1 MSTLKIH
8 KKYLADVEQYTKFG
22 YGGKINP
29 YAVRYIFAFPQD
41 SEYKDYALLV
51 DTEDFKYSDRELLKD
66 SVGRSYELKGNY
78 YTLTV
83 KDDAT
88 FTVSRYFNRE
98 DGKKYKRYTLD
109 ATQINAV
116 FNHGKNI
123 EDLPFVVVSL
133 KEYLDNGTHDAGRV
147 IKESITLARSDG
159 TWLYVDDQRR
169 RINSKGVTILGKI
182 LPENKNDVAELI
194 RSFYQKQDEIYLKA
208 MSLSNENYELGV
220 IIDHCRFLSSAE
232 TSKAICELCNKQR
245 AENLQAAEK
254 EKASLEDLKENFKRE
269 LSGYYISEDPA
280 PKCEESAKVNNKPL
294 PKKL

>member
-1 MSTLKIH
+1 MATLKIH

-51 DTEDFKYSDRELLKD
+51 DTQDFKYSDKELLKD

-78 YTLTV
+78 YTLNV

-123 EDLPFVVVSL
+123 EDLPFVVASL
-133 KEYLDNGTHDAGRV
+133 KEYLDNGTRDAGRV
-147 IKESITLARSDG
+147 IKESITLVRSDG

-194 RSFYQKQDEIYLKA
+194 RSFYQRQDEYYTKVTSLLNDNYYLSEIMDRCKK
-208 MSLSNENYELGV
+208 LY
-220 IIDHCRFLSSAE
+220 SAE
-232 TSKAICELCNKQR
+232 ISKAICDICTEQSQVNEQAKQ
-245 AENLQAAEK
+245 K
-254 EKASLEDLKENFKRE
+254 ERASLDALKQSFERE
-269 LSGYYISEDPA
+269 LSEYFLSDSSTQKQE
-280 PKCEESAKVNNKPL
+280 VNTSKPQRPL
-294 PKKL
+294 SKKL

>member
-1 MSTLKIH
+1 MATLKIH

-22 YGGKINP
+22 YGGRINP
-29 YAVRYIFAFPQD
+29 YAVRYIFTFPQD

-66 SVGRSYELKGNY
+66 SVGKSYELKGNY
-78 YTLTV
+78 YMLTV
-83 KDDAT
+83 KDDAI

-109 ATQINAV
+109 AAQINAV

-123 EDLPFVVVSL
+123 EDLPFVVASL
-133 KEYLDNGTHDAGRV
+133 KEYLDNGKHDAGRV

-254 EKASLEDLKENFKRE
+254 EKASLEALKANFERE

-280 PKCEESAKVNNKPL
+280 PKREERAKVNNKPL

>member
-1 MSTLKIH
+1 MATLKIH

-51 DTEDFKYSDRELLKD
+51 DTQDFKYSDKELLKD

-78 YTLTV
+78 YTLNV

-88 FTVSRYFNRE
+88 FTVNRYFNRE

-116 FNHGKNI
+116 FNYGKSVEN
-123 EDLPFVVVSL
+123 LPFVVAML
-133 KEYLDNGTHDAGRV
+133 KEYLDNGTQFAGFV

-159 TWLYVDDQRR
+159 TWLYVDEQRR

-194 RSFYQKQDEIYLKA
+194 HSFYQRQDEYYTKVTSLLNDNYYLSEIMDRCKK
-208 MSLSNENYELGV
+208 LY
-220 IIDHCRFLSSAE
+220 SAE
-232 TSKAICELCNKQR
+232 ISKAICDICTEQSQVLEQAKQKER
-245 AENLQAAEK
+245 ASIDA
-254 EKASLEDLKENFKRE
+254 LKQSFERE
-269 LSGYYISEDPA
+269 LSGYYISEVPA
-280 PKCEESAKVNNKPL
+280 PKREESAKVNNKPL
-294 PKKL
+294 SKKL

>member
-1 MSTLKIH
+1 MAILKIH
-8 KKYLADVEQYTKFG
+8 KKHLADVEQYTKFG
-22 YGGKINP
+22 YGGRINP
-29 YAVRYIFAFPQD
+29 YAVRYIFAFPTE

-51 DTEDFKYSDRELLKD
+51 DTEDFKYEDRELLKN

-78 YTLTV
+78 YTLNV

-123 EDLPFVVVSL
+123 EDLPFVVASL
-133 KEYLDNGTHDAGRV
+133 KEYLDNGTYDAGRV

-194 RSFYQKQDEIYLKA
+194 SSFYRSQDEIYLKA

-220 IIDHCRFLSSAE
+220 IIDRCRFLSSAE

-254 EKASLEDLKENFKRE
+254 EKASLEALKQSFERE
-269 LSGYYISEDPA
+269 LSKYFLSDSPA
-280 PKCEESAKVNNKPL
+280 QKQEIKVARPNKPL
-294 PKKL
+294 SKKL

>member
-1 MSTLKIH
+1 MATLKIH
-8 KKYLADVEQYTKFG
+8 KKYLYDVEQYTKFG

-51 DTEDFKYSDRELLKD
+51 DTQDFKYSDKELLKD

-78 YTLTV
+78 YTLNV

-88 FTVSRYFNRE
+88 FTVNRYFNRE

-123 EDLPFVVVSL
+123 ENLPFVVASL
-133 KEYLDNGTHDAGRV
+133 KEYLDNGTQFAGFV

-194 RSFYQKQDEIYLKA
+194 HSFYQRQDEYYTKVTSLLNDNYYLSEIMDRCKK
-208 MSLSNENYELGV
+208 LY
-220 IIDHCRFLSSAE
+220 SAE
-232 TSKAICELCNKQR
+232 ISKAICDICTEQSQVLEQAKQKER
-245 AENLQAAEK
+245 ASFDAFKEAFEK
-254 EKASLEDLKENFKRE
+254 E
-269 LSGYYISEDPA
+269 LSECFLSKDPIQVQKTDT
-280 PKCEESAKVNNKPL
+280 PTNNKPL
-294 PKKL
+294 CKKL

>member
-1 MSTLKIH
+1 MTPLKIH

-22 YGGKINP
+22 YGGRINP
-29 YAVRYIFAFPQD
+29 YAVRYIFTFPQD

-78 YTLTV
+78 YTLIV

-109 ATQINAV
+109 AAQINAV
-116 FNHGKNI
+116 FNHGKI
-123 EDLPFVVVSL
+123 IDDLPFVVASL

-194 RSFYQKQDEIYLKA
+194 RSFYKSQDEIYLKA
-208 MSLSNENYELGV
+208 ISLSNENYELGV
-220 IIDHCRFLSSAE
+220 IIDHCRFVSSAE

-280 PKCEESAKVNNKPL
+280 PRCEESAKVNNKPL

>member
-1 MSTLKIH
+1 MATLKIH
-8 KKYLADVEQYTKFG
+8 KKHLADVEQYTKFG
-22 YGGKINP
+22 YGGRINP
-29 YAVRYIFAFPQD
+29 YAVRYIFTFPKD
-41 SEYKDYALLV
+41 SEYADYALLV

-147 IKESITLARSDG
+147 IKESITLARSDD
-159 TWLYVDDQRR
+159 TWIYVNEERR

-182 LPENKNDVAELI
+182 SPESKNDVAELI

-220 IIDHCRFLSSAE
+220 IIDHCKFLSSAE

-245 AENLQAAEK
+245 AENLQTAEK
-254 EKASLEDLKENFKRE
+254 EKASLEDLKENFERE

-280 PKCEESAKVNNKPL
+280 PKRERNAKVNNKPL
-294 PKKL
+294 LKKL

>member
-22 YGGKINP
+22 YGGSINP
-29 YAVRYIFAFPQD
+29 YAVRYVFAFPSE
-41 SEYKDYALLV
+41 SEYKDYALLI

-66 SVGRSYELKGNY
+66 SVGKGYELKGNY

-88 FTVSRYFNRE
+88 FAVSRYFNRE

-109 ATQINAV
+109 TTQINAV

-123 EDLPFVVVSL
+123 EDLPFVVASL

-194 RSFYQKQDEIYLKA
+194 SSFYRSQDEIYLKA

-220 IIDHCRFLSSAE
+220 IIDRCGSLSSAE
-232 TSKAICELCNKQR
+232 TSKAICDICSKQR

-254 EKASLEDLKENFKRE
+254 EKASLEDLKANFERE
-269 LSGYYISEDPA
+269 LSGYYISEVPA
-280 PKCEESAKVNNKPL
+280 PKREESAKVNNKPL
-294 PKKL
+294 SKKL

>member
-1 MSTLKIH
+1 MFKIDN
-8 KKYLADVEQYTKFG
+8 KGQSSAEIILII
-22 YGGKINP
+22 GG
-29 YAVRYIFAFPQD
+29 
-41 SEYKDYALLV
+41 LLV
-51 DTEDFKYSDRELLKD
+51 IILF
-66 SVGRSYELKGNY
+66 VASYIAN
-78 YTLTV
+78 
-83 KDDAT
+83 
-88 FTVSRYFNRE
+88 
-98 DGKKYKRYTLD
+98 
-109 ATQINAV
+109 
-116 FNHGKNI
+116 
-123 EDLPFVVVSL
+123 
-133 KEYLDNGTHDAGRV
+133 

-159 TWLYVDDQRR
+159 TWLYVDDERR

-280 PKCEESAKVNNKPL
+280 PKHEESAKVNNKPL

>member
-1 MSTLKIH
+1 MATLKIH
-8 KKYLADVEQYTKFG
+8 KKHLADVEQYTKFG
-22 YGGKINP
+22 YGGRINP
-29 YAVRYIFAFPQD
+29 YAVRYVFAFPSE

-51 DTEDFKYSDRELLKD
+51 DTEDFKYEDRELLKN

-88 FTVSRYFNRE
+88 FAVSRYFNRE

-116 FNHGKNI
+116 FHYDKKI
-123 EDLPFVVVSL
+123 EDLALVVASF
-133 KEYLDNGTHDAGRV
+133 K
-147 IKESITLARSDG
+147 KKITLAYSDG

-194 RSFYQKQDEIYLKA
+194 SSFYRSQDEIHIKA

-220 IIDHCRFLSSAE
+220 IINHCRFLSSEE

-254 EKASLEDLKENFKRE
+254 EKASLEDLKANFERE
-269 LSGYYISEDPA
+269 LSGYYISEDP
-280 PKCEESAKVNNKPL
+280 KQEKKEILQTNNKPL
-294 PKKL
+294 SKKLDGEKL

>member
-1 MSTLKIH
+1 MATLKIH

-22 YGGKINP
+22 YGGRINP
-29 YAVRYIFAFPQD
+29 YAVRYIFTFPQD

-51 DTEDFKYSDRELLKD
+51 DTEDFKYEDRELLKN

-88 FTVSRYFNRE
+88 FAVSRYFNRE

-116 FNHGKNI
+116 FHYDKKI
-123 EDLPFVVVSL
+123 EDLALVVAML
-133 KEYLDNGTHDAGRV
+133 KEYLDNGTRDAGRV

-159 TWLYVDDQRR
+159 TWLYVDDERC

-194 RSFYQKQDEIYLKA
+194 HSFYQRQDEYYTKVTSLMNDNYYLSEIMDRCKK
-208 MSLSNENYELGV
+208 LY
-220 IIDHCRFLSSAE
+220 SAE
-232 TSKAICELCNKQR
+232 ISKAICDICTEQSQVLEQAKQKER
-245 AENLQAAEK
+245 ASIDA
-254 EKASLEDLKENFKRE
+254 LKQSFERE
-269 LSGYYISEDPA
+269 LSGYYISEVPA
-280 PKCEESAKVNNKPL
+280 PKREESAKVNNKPL
-294 PKKL
+294 SKKL

>member
-1 MSTLKIH
+1 MATLKIH

-22 YGGKINP
+22 YGGRINP
-29 YAVRYIFAFPQD
+29 YAVRYIFTFPKE
-41 SEYKDYALLV
+41 SEYTDYALLV

-123 EDLPFVVVSL
+123 EDLPFVVASL
-133 KEYLDNGTHDAGRV
+133 KEYLDNGTQFAGYV
-147 IKESITLARSDG
+147 IKETITLARSDG

-220 IIDHCRFLSSAE
+220 IIDHCRFLNSVE

-280 PKCEESAKVNNKPL
+280 PKREERAKVNNKPL

>member
-1 MSTLKIH
+1 MATLKIH
-8 KKYLADVEQYTKFG
+8 KKYLTDVEQYTKFG
-22 YGGKINP
+22 YGGRINP
-29 YAVRYIFAFPQD
+29 YAVRYIFTFPKE
-41 SEYKDYALLV
+41 SEYADYALLV

-83 KDDAT
+83 KDDAI
-88 FTVSRYFNRE
+88 FTVSRYFNRK

-123 EDLPFVVVSL
+123 EDLPFVVASL

-147 IKESITLARSDG
+147 IKESITIARSDG

-182 LPENKNDVAELI
+182 LPENKNDVTELI

-269 LSGYYISEDPA
+269 LSEYYISEDPV
-280 PKCEESAKVNNKPL
+280 PKHEESAKVNNKPL

>member
-1 MSTLKIH
+1 MLTLKIH

-29 YAVRYIFAFPQD
+29 YAVRYIFSFPQD

-51 DTEDFKYSDRELLKD
+51 DTEDFKYEDRALIKD
-66 SVGRSYELKGNY
+66 SVGKSYELKGSY

-88 FTVSRYFNRE
+88 FTISRYFNRE
-98 DGKKYKRYTLD
+98 DGKKYKRHTLD
-109 ATQINAV
+109 ATQLNAI
-116 FNHGKNI
+116 FNHGKSI
-123 EDLPFVVVSL
+123 GELPFVVASL
-133 KEYLDNGTHDAGRV
+133 KEYLDNGTRDAGRV
-147 IKESITLARSDG
+147 IKESIAIGRSDG
-159 TWLYVDDQRR
+159 TWLYVDEQRR

-182 LPENKNDVAELI
+182 SRENKNDVADLI
-194 RSFYQKQDEIYLKA
+194 SSFYKSQDEIYSKV
-208 MSLSNENYELGV
+208 MRLSNDNYELNV
-220 IIDHCRFLSSAE
+220 IMDRSKFLSSEE

-254 EKASLEDLKENFKRE
+254 EKASLEDLKESFKRE

-280 PKCEESAKVNNKPL
+280 PRCEESAKVNNKPL

>member
-1 MSTLKIH
+1 MATLKIH
-8 KKYLADVEQYTKFG
+8 KKYLADLEQYTKFG

-29 YAVRYIFAFPQD
+29 YAVRYIFAFPQN

-51 DTEDFKYSDRELLKD
+51 DTQDFKYSDGKLLKD

-78 YTLTV
+78 YTLNV

-88 FTVSRYFNRE
+88 FTVNRYFNRE

-109 ATQINAV
+109 ATQINAA

-123 EDLPFVVVSL
+123 EDLPFVVASL
-133 KEYLDNGTHDAGRV
+133 KEYLDNGTQFAGFV
-147 IKESITLARSDG
+147 IKESITLVRSDG

-194 RSFYQKQDEIYLKA
+194 SSFYRSQDEIHIKA

-254 EKASLEDLKENFKRE
+254 EKASLEALKESFERE

-280 PKCEESAKVNNKPL
+280 PKREESAKVNNKPL
-294 PKKL
+294 SKKL

>member
-1 MSTLKIH
+1 MATLKIH
-8 KKYLADVEQYTKFG
+8 KKYLTDVEQYTKFG
-22 YGGKINP
+22 YGGRINP
-29 YAVRYIFAFPQD
+29 YAVRYIFTFPKE
-41 SEYKDYALLV
+41 SEYADYALLV
-51 DTEDFKYSDRELLKD
+51 DTEDFKYSDKELLKN

-123 EDLPFVVVSL
+123 EDLPFVVASL
-133 KEYLDNGTHDAGRV
+133 KEYLDNGTQFAGRV
-147 IKESITLARSDG
+147 IKESITIARSDG

>member
-1 MSTLKIH
+1 MATLKIH

-22 YGGKINP
+22 YGGRINP
-29 YAVRYIFAFPQD
+29 YAVRYIFVFPTE

-51 DTEDFKYSDRELLKD
+51 DTEDFKYEDRELLKN
-66 SVGRSYELKGNY
+66 SVGKSYELKGNY
-78 YTLTV
+78 YTLNV

-109 ATQINAV
+109 TTQINAV

-123 EDLPFVVVSL
+123 EDLPFVVASL
-133 KEYLDNGTHDAGRV
+133 KEYLDNGTYDAGRV
-147 IKESITLARSDG
+147 IKESITIARSDG
-159 TWLYVDDQRR
+159 TWLYVADQRR

-194 RSFYQKQDEIYLKA
+194 SSFYRSQDEIYLKA

-220 IIDHCRFLSSAE
+220 IIDRCRFLSSAE
-232 TSKAICELCNKQR
+232 TSKTICDICNKQR

-254 EKASLEDLKENFKRE
+254 EKASLEDLKANFERE
-269 LSGYYISEDPA
+269 LSGYYISEVPA
-280 PKCEESAKVNNKPL
+280 PKREESAKANNKPL
-294 PKKL
+294 SKKL

>member
-1 MSTLKIH
+1 MTPLKIH

-22 YGGKINP
+22 YGGRINP
-29 YAVRYIFAFPQD
+29 YAVRYIFTFPQD

-116 FNHGKNI
+116 FNHGKSI
-123 EDLPFVVVSL
+123 DELPFVVASL
-133 KEYLDNGTHDAGRV
+133 KEYLDNGTHDAGYV
-147 IKESITLARSDG
+147 IKEIITLARSDG
-159 TWLYVDDQRR
+159 TWLYVEDQRR

-182 LPENKNDVAELI
+182 LPENKNNVAELI
-194 RSFYQKQDEIYLKA
+194 SSFYRSQDEIHIKA

-220 IIDHCRFLSSAE
+220 IIDHCRFLSSEE

-280 PKCEESAKVNNKPL
+280 PKRKESAKVNNKPL

>member
-1 MSTLKIH
+1 MTPLKIH

-22 YGGKINP
+22 YGGRINP
-29 YAVRYIFAFPQD
+29 YAVRYIFTFPQD

-123 EDLPFVVVSL
+123 EDLPFVVASL
-133 KEYLDNGTHDAGRV
+133 KEYLDNGTRDAGRV
-147 IKESITLARSDG
+147 IKESVTIARSDG
-159 TWLYVDDQRR
+159 TWLYVADERR
-169 RINSKGVTILGKI
+169 RINSKGVTVLGKI
-182 LPENKNDVAELI
+182 SPESKNNVAELI
-194 RSFYQKQDEIYLKA
+194 ERFYQREAEYYIKIESLLRDNYYLCEIMDKCKKLSSDEASRSIRDICSKQIQAIEQAKQEERVSFDAFKEAFEKE
-208 MSLSNENYELGV
+208 LSE
-220 IIDHCRFLSSAE
+220 CFLS
-232 TSKAICELCNKQR
+232 K
-245 AENLQAAEK
+245 
-254 EKASLEDLKENFKRE
+254 
-269 LSGYYISEDPA
+269 DPIQVQKTDT
-280 PKCEESAKVNNKPL
+280 PTNNKPL
-294 PKKL
+294 CKRL

>member
-1 MSTLKIH
+1 MATLKIH

-22 YGGKINP
+22 YGGRINP
-29 YAVRYIFAFPQD
+29 YAVRYIFTFPKE
-41 SEYKDYALLV
+41 SEYADYALLV

-123 EDLPFVVVSL
+123 EDLPFVVASL

-159 TWLYVDDQRR
+159 TWLYVDDERR

-269 LSGYYISEDPA
+269 LSRYYISEDPA
-280 PKCEESAKVNNKPL
+280 PKYEESAKVNNKPL

>member
-1 MSTLKIH
+1 M
-8 KKYLADVEQYTKFG
+8 
-22 YGGKINP
+22 GK
-29 YAVRYIFAFPQD
+29 
-41 SEYKDYALLV
+41 
-51 DTEDFKYSDRELLKD
+51 
-66 SVGRSYELKGNY
+66 SYELKGNY
-78 YTLTV
+78 YTLNV

-116 FNHGKNI
+116 FNHGKSI
-123 EDLPFVVVSL
+123 DELPFVVASL
-133 KEYLDNGTHDAGRV
+133 KEYLDNGTRDAGRV

-159 TWLYVDDQRR
+159 TWIYVNDERR

-182 LPENKNDVAELI
+182 SPENKNDVAELI
-194 RSFYQKQDEIYLKA
+194 SSFYRSQDEIYLKA

-220 IIDHCRFLSSAE
+220 IIDRCRSLSSAE
-232 TSKAICELCNKQR
+232 TSKAICDICNKQR

-269 LSGYYISEDPA
+269 LSQYFLSDPPA
-280 PKCEESAKVNNKPL
+280 QKQEVKVVKPNRPL
-294 PKKL
+294 SKKL

>member
-1 MSTLKIH
+1 MLTLKIH

-29 YAVRYIFAFPQD
+29 YAVRYIFSFPQD

-51 DTEDFKYSDRELLKD
+51 DTEDFKYEDRALIKD
-66 SVGRSYELKGNY
+66 SVGKSYELKGNY

-98 DGKKYKRYTLD
+98 HGKKYKRYTLD

-116 FNHGKNI
+116 FNHGKSI
-123 EDLPFVVVSL
+123 GELPFVVASL
-133 KEYLDNGTHDAGRV
+133 KEYLDNGTRDAGRV

-159 TWLYVDDQRR
+159 TWIYVNEERR

-182 LPENKNDVAELI
+182 SPESKNNVADLLS
-194 RSFYQKQDEIYLKA
+194 SFYKSQDEIYSNA
-208 MSLSNENYELGV
+208 MRLSNDNYELNV
-220 IIDHCRFLSSAE
+220 IMNHSRFLSSEE
-232 TSKAICELCNKQR
+232 TSKAIYELCIEQR
-245 AENLQAAEK
+245 AKNLQAAEK
-254 EKASLEDLKENFKRE
+254 EKASLEDFKESFKRE

-280 PKCEESAKVNNKPL
+280 PRREESAKVNNKPL

>member
-1 MSTLKIH
+1 MATLKIH
-8 KKYLADVEQYTKFG
+8 KKHLADVEQYTKFG
-22 YGGKINP
+22 YGGRINP
-29 YAVRYIFAFPQD
+29 YAVRYIFTFPKD
-41 SEYKDYALLV
+41 SEYADYALLV

-83 KDDAT
+83 KDYAT

-123 EDLPFVVVSL
+123 EDLPFVVASL

-147 IKESITLARSDG
+147 IKESITLARSDD
-159 TWLYVDDQRR
+159 TWIYVNEERR

-182 LPENKNDVAELI
+182 SPESKNDVAELI

-269 LSGYYISEDPA
+269 LSRYYISEDPA
-280 PKCEESAKVNNKPL
+280 PRREESTKLNNKPL
-294 PKKL
+294 SKKL

>member
-1 MSTLKIH
+1 MATLKIH

-22 YGGKINP
+22 YGGRINP
-29 YAVRYIFAFPQD
+29 YAVRYIFTFPKE
-41 SEYKDYALLV
+41 SEYTDYALLV

-66 SVGRSYELKGNY
+66 SVGRSYELKGSY

-123 EDLPFVVVSL
+123 EDLPFVVASL
-133 KEYLDNGTHDAGRV
+133 KEYLDNGTQFAGYV
-147 IKESITLARSDG
+147 IKETITLARSDG

-232 TSKAICELCNKQR
+232 TSKAICELCNKQC

-280 PKCEESAKVNNKPL
+280 PKREERAKVNNKPL

>member
-1 MSTLKIH
+1 MAILKIH

-22 YGGKINP
+22 YGGRINP
-29 YAVRYIFAFPQD
+29 YAVRYIFTFPKE
-41 SEYKDYALLV
+41 SEYADYALLV

-78 YTLTV
+78 YTLNV

-109 ATQINAV
+109 TTQINAV

-123 EDLPFVVVSL
+123 EDLPFVVASL
-133 KEYLDNGTHDAGRV
+133 KEYLDNGTQFAGYV

-194 RSFYQKQDEIYLKA
+194 SSFYRSQDEIHIKA

-254 EKASLEDLKENFKRE
+254 EKASLEALKANFERE
-269 LSGYYISEDPA
+269 LSGYYISEDP
-280 PKCEESAKVNNKPL
+280 KQEKKEILQTNNKPL

>member
-1 MSTLKIH
+1 MATLKIH

-22 YGGKINP
+22 YGGRINP
-29 YAVRYIFAFPQD
+29 YAVRYIFTFPKE
-41 SEYKDYALLV
+41 SEYTDYALLV

-123 EDLPFVVVSL
+123 EDLPFVVASL
-133 KEYLDNGTHDAGRV
+133 KEYLDNGTQFAGYV
-147 IKESITLARSDG
+147 IKEIITLARSDG

-194 RSFYQKQDEIYLKA
+194 SSFYRSQDDIHIKA

-254 EKASLEDLKENFKRE
+254 EKASLEYLKENFKRE

-280 PKCEESAKVNNKPL
+280 PKREERAKVNNKPL

>member
-1 MSTLKIH
+1 MATLKIH

-22 YGGKINP
+22 YGGRINP
-29 YAVRYIFAFPQD
+29 YAVRYIFTFPKE
-41 SEYKDYALLV
+41 SEYADYALLV

-109 ATQINAV
+109 AAQINAV

-123 EDLPFVVVSL
+123 EDLPFVVASL

-254 EKASLEDLKENFKRE
+254 EKASLEVRFQSFERE

-280 PKCEESAKVNNKPL
+280 PKREESAKVNNKPL

>member
-1 MSTLKIH
+1 MATLKIH

-22 YGGKINP
+22 YGGRINP
-29 YAVRYIFAFPQD
+29 YAVRYIFTFPQD

-51 DTEDFKYSDRELLKD
+51 DTEDFKYEDRELLKN
-66 SVGRSYELKGNY
+66 SVGNSYELKGNY

-83 KDDAT
+83 KDDAI

-116 FNHGKNI
+116 FHYDKKI
-123 EDLPFVVVSL
+123 EDLALVVAML
-133 KEYLDNGTHDAGRV
+133 KEYLDNGTRDAGRV

-159 TWLYVDDQRR
+159 TWLYVDDERC

-254 EKASLEDLKENFKRE
+254 EKASLEVRFQSFERE

-280 PKCEESAKVNNKPL
+280 PKREESAKVNNKPL

>member
-1 MSTLKIH
+1 MATLKIH

-51 DTEDFKYSDRELLKD
+51 DTEDFKYSDRELLKE
-66 SVGRSYELKGNY
+66 SVGKSYELKGTY

-83 KDDAT
+83 KDDVA

-116 FNHGKNI
+116 FNHGKSI
-123 EDLPFVVVSL
+123 DELPFVVASL

-159 TWLYVDDQRR
+159 TWVYVDEQRR
-169 RINSKGVTILGKI
+169 RINSNGVLILGEI
-182 LPENKNDVAELI
+182 LPESKNDVAKLI
-194 RSFYQKQDEIYLKA
+194 SSFYNSQDEIYLNA
-208 MSLSNENYELGV
+208 MSLSNENYELSV
-220 IIDHCRFLSSAE
+220 IIDHCRFLSSKE
-232 TSKAICELCNKQR
+232 TAKTICDICNKQR
-245 AENLQAAEK
+245 AENLQVAEK
-254 EKASLEDLKENFKRE
+254 EKASLEALKENFERE
-269 LSGYYISEDPA
+269 LSGYYVSEDPA
-280 PKCEESAKVNNKPL
+280 PKREENAKINNKL
-294 PKKL
+294 LSKKL

>member
-1 MSTLKIH
+1 MATLKIH
-8 KKYLADVEQYTKFG
+8 KKHLADVEQYTKFG
-22 YGGKINP
+22 YGGRINP
-29 YAVRYIFAFPQD
+29 YAVRYVFAFPSE

-51 DTEDFKYSDRELLKD
+51 DTEDFKYEDRELLKN

-88 FTVSRYFNRE
+88 FAVSRYFNRE

-116 FNHGKNI
+116 FHYDKKI
-123 EDLPFVVVSL
+123 EDLALVVAML
-133 KEYLDNGTHDAGRV
+133 KEYLDNGTRDAGRV

-159 TWLYVDDQRR
+159 TWLYVDDERR

-194 RSFYQKQDEIYLKA
+194 HSFYQRQDEYYTKVTSLMNDNYYLSEIMDRCKK
-208 MSLSNENYELGV
+208 LY
-220 IIDHCRFLSSAE
+220 SAE
-232 TSKAICELCNKQR
+232 ISKAICDICTEQSQVLEQAKQKER
-245 AENLQAAEK
+245 ASIDA
-254 EKASLEDLKENFKRE
+254 LKQSFERE
-269 LSGYYISEDPA
+269 LSGYYISEVPA
-280 PKCEESAKVNNKPL
+280 PKREESAKVNNKPL
-294 PKKL
+294 SKKL

>member
-1 MSTLKIH
+1 MATLKIH

-22 YGGKINP
+22 YGGRINP
-29 YAVRYIFAFPQD
+29 YAGRYIFAFPTE

-51 DTEDFKYSDRELLKD
+51 DTEDFKYEDRELLKD

-78 YTLTV
+78 YTLNV

-147 IKESITLARSDG
+147 IKESITIARSDG

-182 LPENKNDVAELI
+182 LPENKNDVAELVSNFY
-194 RSFYQKQDEIYLKA
+194 RSQDEIYLKA
-208 MSLSNENYELGV
+208 MRLSNENYELGV
-220 IIDHCRFLSSAE
+220 IIDRCRSLSSAE
-232 TSKAICELCNKQR
+232 TSKAIYELCNKQL

-254 EKASLEDLKENFKRE
+254 EKASLEDLKANFERE
-269 LSGYYISEDPA
+269 LSGYYISEVPA
-280 PKCEESAKVNNKPL
+280 PKREKSAKANNKPL
-294 PKKL
+294 SKKL

>member
-1 MSTLKIH
+1 MATLKIH

-22 YGGKINP
+22 YGGRINP
-29 YAVRYIFAFPQD
+29 YAVRYIFTFPKE
-41 SEYKDYALLV
+41 SEYTDYALLV

-123 EDLPFVVVSL
+123 EDLPFVVASL
-133 KEYLDNGTHDAGRV
+133 KEYLDNGTQFAGQV
-147 IKESITLARSDG
+147 IKESITIARSDG

-182 LPENKNDVAELI
+182 LPENKNDIAELI
-194 RSFYQKQDEIYLKA
+194 HSFYQRQDEIYLKA

-280 PKCEESAKVNNKPL
+280 PKHKESTTVNNKPL
-294 PKKL
+294 SKKL